1 MSVTAAN
8 RRCCNA
14 EACISNTPLWYIAG
28 QGRVFQCLQ
37 ENIAK
42 SGFGEQCQV
51 EVQKREARMQDDYR
65 LDYGIASQCEA
76 DVEQLCS
83 LEKVWCCNIVAVTMA
98 TNECKALENE
108 AGCHLWPRG

>member
-1 MSVTAAN
+1 MQLNLDASDCFQWLLLQSRGLHKLN
-8 RRCCNA
+8 LLCC
-14 EACISNTPLWYIAG
+14 IAG

-83 LEKVWCCNIVAVTMA
+83 LEKVWCGENTKKNVETQDCNCSMSI
-98 TNECKALENE
+98 
-108 AGCHLWPRG
+108 

>member
-1 MSVTAAN
+1 MQSTVETLICN
-8 RRCCNA
+8 VQLRC
-14 EACISNTPLWYIAG
+14 IAG

-51 EVQKREARMQDDYR
+51 EVQNREANMQDDYR

-76 DVEQLCS
+76 DVEQWCS
-83 LEKVWCCNIVAVTMA
+83 PEKVWC
-98 TNECKALENE
+98 
-108 AGCHLWPRG
+108 